1 MRLLLIA
8 LIGFMTLSGAFAF
21 DPGPAPGLTIKNA
34 LLYVLTLGLLLR
46 FSLDKDFRIE
56 LPAIP
61 VTFSVLILYAILSY
75 LAVILVIRYP
85 YYEVVR
91 NGLNLKGL
99 VDQLLFFLVFFY
111 GIRSNKDAVFLL
123 KCLLTAWALSHV
135 VAVLDA
141 TGLIHFGEVEQRSD
155 GRVQGV
161 VGESN
166 QYGAFIAL
174 SLPVMIAAALWA
186 RGLQRAF
193 WWSAVSISAI
203 ALIMTV
209 SRGAFVA
216 MFIALAGG
224 MVMFRRYVSGQHLAV
239 LAIGAVVI
247 VVVLVALAAA
257 LGFGDL
263 LYERLIAGT
272 NSADMVT
279 TSSGRTQ
286 IWSDAIARMFE
297 TPVSLLTG
305 FGWRAYWS
313 MPFRFSP
320 HNYYL
325 NQWFN
330 LGLVGLACS
339 VILFVLPIR
348 AARAA
353 VDRADG
359 EHRAILIGFIVASI
373 AFATATFFVDLYAP
387 WLDFWACTGIVLRIA
402 VNAERHAPLAA
413 VDASR
418 SPRVAGPRDD
428 PFGWTGTAHPG
439 R

>member
-21 DPGPAPGLTIKNA
+21 DPGPMPGLTIKNA
-34 LLYVLTLGLLLR
+34 LLYALTLGLLLR
-46 FSLDKDFRIE
+46 FSMDKDFRIE

-61 VTFSVLILYAILSY
+61 VTFSVFILYAILTY
-75 LAVILVIRYP
+75 VAVILVIRYP
-85 YYEVVR
+85 YYNVIR

-111 GIRSNKDAVFLL
+111 GIRSSKDAVFLL

-141 TGLIHFGEVEQRSD
+141 TGLMHFGEVEQRSD
-155 GRVQGV
+155 GRVQGL

-174 SLPVMIAAALWA
+174 SLPVMIAVALWA
-186 RGLQRAF
+186 RGLQRLF
-193 WWSAVSISAI
+193 WWSAASISAV
-203 ALIMTV
+203 ALLMTV

-216 MFIALAGG
+216 MFVATVWG
-224 MVMFRRYVSGQHLAV
+224 MVMFRRYLSGQHLV
-239 LAIGAVVI
+239 MLAGGVVV
-247 VVVLVALAAA
+247 VVVLLVGLAAA

-286 IWSDAIARMFE
+286 IWSNALARMFE
-297 TPVSLLTG
+297 TPLSLLTG

-320 HNYYL
+320 HNHYL

-339 VILFVLPIR
+339 VMLFVLPIR

-353 VDRADG
+353 VERACS
-359 EHRAILIGFIVASI
+359 EHRGILISFIVACI

-402 VNAERHAPLAA
+402 VNAERHAPVPAVDESPSLLAA
-413 VDASR
+413 R
-418 SPRVAGPRDD
+418 RRGD
-428 PFGWTGTAHPG
+428 PFGWVGTAQQG